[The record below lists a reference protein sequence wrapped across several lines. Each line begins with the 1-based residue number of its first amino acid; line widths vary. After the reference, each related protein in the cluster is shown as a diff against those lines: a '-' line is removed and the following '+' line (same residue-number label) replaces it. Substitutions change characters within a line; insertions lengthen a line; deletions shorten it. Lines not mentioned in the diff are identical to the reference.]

1 MTINYCFPR
10 LSSKKKLNMEQ
21 VRHTTPG
28 IKQYI
33 LIAFLTI
40 LSCFLLFSVDKDTH
54 SFNDLLKLGNLAA
67 LVVYFIPTFLV
78 SIILLKYFS
87 KKNQMAKSITL
98 SLLIGV
104 PVCFTIIIISFLN
117 FR

>member
-1 MTINYCFPR
+1 
-10 LSSKKKLNMEQ
+10 MEQ
-21 VRHTTPG
+21 EKHTTPG
-28 IKQYI
+28 IKQYM
-33 LIAFLTI
+33 LIAFLAI

-87 KKNQMAKSITL
+87 KKKPNGKKHYFILTYWCSCVL
-98 SLLIGV
+98 YDNNYKFSE
-104 PVCFTIIIISFLN
+104 F
-117 FR
+117 